1 MGNTNTKVKPIQ
13 QDNIKKTTIGNLNT
27 ALLEFQKLNV
37 SATKDSKNPHFK
49 SNYASLE
56 AVIQATSQ
64 ANQFGICF
72 TQDID
77 FDAESSM
84 VFVRTTLIH
93 APSGETRTSRT
104 PIRSKDPT
112 DPQKMGSGITYAKRY
127 GLQSMLGLPSEDD
140 DGNEA
145 SKTSPKKQTLGEA
158 LGPTMSDP
166 TSF

>member
-13 QDNIKKTTIGNLNT
+13 QDNIKKTTISNLNT

-37 SATKDSKNPHFK
+37 SATKDSTNPHFK
-49 SNYASLE
+49 STYASLE

-77 FDAESSM
+77 FEAESKM

-93 APSGETRTSRT
+93 APSGETRSSRT
-104 PIRSKDPT
+104 PIRSKDLA
-112 DPQKMGSGITYAKRY
+112 DPQKMGSGVTYAKRY

-145 SKTSPKKQTLGEA
+145 TKPSSTA
-158 LGPTMSDP
+158 MSDP
-166 TSF
+166 KGY